1 MPVYD
6 FVHPIT
12 DEVREAY
19 VKSPLPTGGVAWFD
33 GVPWTRKVS
42 APQRTHTAWS
52 DSAETNSPF
61 YSHLTGKMVKN
72 KKQED
77 QIAKQ
82 RGLHRL
88 NEWDAQRMERIES
101 DRKAEED
108 RLLATPLPDLNEIIN
123 ADRGTHD

>member
-6 FVHPIT
+6 FVNQET
-12 DEVREAY
+12 GEVREIWCSSY
-19 VKSPLPTGGVAWFD
+19 VATGDVRVYD
-33 GVPWTRKVS
+33 GQPWVRRVC

-52 DSAETNSPF
+52 DSADTSTPF
-61 YSHLTGKMVKN
+61 YSHLTGGMVKN
-72 KKQED
+72 KRVED

-88 NEWDAQRMERIES
+88 NDWDVQRMERIES

-108 RLLATPLPDLNEIIN
+108 KLLATPLPDLNDIIN
-123 ADRGTHD
+123 PG